1 MVENDKNLFY
11 NVNIGDIMKALRI
24 ITAIIQKLI
33 GIINI
38 FLIIIIV
45 LNLFNLILSGIQGN
59 SYITFLDYT
68 YRIIYEDDD
77 YFNFKKGDFILID
90 LNRTPTE
97 KEIVLF
103 NNNGT
108 IELAKVAEMTYEGM
122 KLETEDTKIETTN
135 EQIIGTNIKTIHNL
149 GDVISRLLS
158 TNVLIIA
165 IVIIVFTSIM
175 QYILNKAQG
184 KLKKPDFKKFNN
196 PV

>member
-11 NVNIGDIMKALRI
+11 NVNIGDIMKTLRI

-122 KLETEDTKIETTN
+122 KLETEDAKIETTN

>member
-122 KLETEDTKIETTN
+122 KLETEDAKIETTN

>member
-122 KLETEDTKIETTN
+122 KLETEDAKIETTN

-184 KLKKPDFKKFNN
+184 KLKKLDFKKFNN

>member
-1 MVENDKNLFY
+1 MVANDKNLFY

>member
-108 IELAKVAEMTYEGM
+108 IELAKVAETTYEGM
-122 KLETEDTKIETTN
+122 KLETEDAKIETTN

>member
-77 YFNFKKGDFILID
+77 YFNFKKGDFVLID

-108 IELAKVAEMTYEGM
+108 IELAKVEKMTYEGM

-175 QYILNKAQG
+175 QYILNKVQG

>member
-77 YFNFKKGDFILID
+77 YFNFKKGDFVLID

-122 KLETEDTKIETTN
+122 KLETEDAKIETTN

>member
-1 MVENDKNLFY
+1 
-11 NVNIGDIMKALRI
+11 MKVLRI
-24 ITAIIQKLI
+24 ITSIIQKLI

-68 YRIIYEDDD
+68 YRIIYEDDN
-77 YFNFKKGDFILID
+77 YFDFEDGDFVLID
-90 LNRTPTE
+90 LKRTPME
-97 KEIVLF
+97 EEIVLF
-103 NNNGT
+103 NNNGN
-108 IELAKVAEMTYEGM
+108 IELGKVSEITYEGM
-122 KLETEDTKIETTN
+122 KIETEDTEIETN
-135 EQIIGTNIKTIHNL
+135 SEQIIGTNIKIIHNL

-158 TNVLIIA
+158 TNVLIAA
-165 IVIIVFTSIM
+165 IIIIVFTSIM

-184 KLKKPDFKKFNN
+184 KLKKPDFKKYNN

>member
-11 NVNIGDIMKALRI
+11 NVNIGDNMKALRI
-24 ITAIIQKLI
+24 ITSIIQKLI

-122 KLETEDTKIETTN
+122 KLETEDAKIETTN

>member
-24 ITAIIQKLI
+24 ITAIVQKLI

-122 KLETEDTKIETTN
+122 KLETEDAKIETTN

>member
-45 LNLFNLILSGIQGN
+45 LNLFNLILSGIQGD

-77 YFNFKKGDFILID
+77 YFGFKKGDFVLID
-90 LNRTPTE
+90 LNRTPME
-97 KEIVLF
+97 EEIVLF

-108 IELAKVAEMTYEGM
+108 IELAKVAELTYEGM

>member
-1 MVENDKNLFY
+1 
-11 NVNIGDIMKALRI
+11 MKALRI

-68 YRIIYEDDD
+68 YRIIYEDYD

-90 LNRTPTE
+90 LNRAPTE

-122 KLETEDTKIETTN
+122 KLETEDAKIETTN

>member
-11 NVNIGDIMKALRI
+11 NVNIGDIMKTLRI

-90 LNRTPTE
+90 LNRAPTE

-122 KLETEDTKIETTN
+122 KLETEDAKIETTN

>member
-1 MVENDKNLFY
+1 
-11 NVNIGDIMKALRI
+11 MKVLRI
-24 ITAIIQKLI
+24 ITSIIQKLI

-68 YRIIYEDDD
+68 YRIIYEDDT
-77 YFNFKKGDFILID
+77 YFDFEKGDFVLID
-90 LNRTPTE
+90 LKRTPME
-97 KEIVLF
+97 EEIVLF
-103 NNNGT
+103 NNNGN
-108 IELAKVAEMTYEGM
+108 IELGKVSEITYEGM
-122 KLETEDTKIETTN
+122 KIETEDTEIETTS

-158 TNVLIIA
+158 TNVLIAA
-165 IVIIVFTSIM
+165 IIIIVFTSIM
-175 QYILNKAQG
+175 QYFLNKAQG
-184 KLKKPDFKKFNN
+184 KLKKPDFKKYNN

>member
-1 MVENDKNLFY
+1 
-11 NVNIGDIMKALRI
+11 MKALRI
-24 ITAIIQKLI
+24 ITAIVQKLI

-68 YRIIYEDDD
+68 YRIIYDDDD

-122 KLETEDTKIETTN
+122 KLETEDAKIETTN

>member
-11 NVNIGDIMKALRI
+11 NDNIGDNMKVLRI
-24 ITAIIQKLI
+24 ITSIIQKLI

-122 KLETEDTKIETTN
+122 KLETEDAKIETTN

>member
-11 NVNIGDIMKALRI
+11 NVNIGDIMKTLRI

-103 NNNGT
+103 DNNGT

-122 KLETEDTKIETTN
+122 KLETEDAKIETTN